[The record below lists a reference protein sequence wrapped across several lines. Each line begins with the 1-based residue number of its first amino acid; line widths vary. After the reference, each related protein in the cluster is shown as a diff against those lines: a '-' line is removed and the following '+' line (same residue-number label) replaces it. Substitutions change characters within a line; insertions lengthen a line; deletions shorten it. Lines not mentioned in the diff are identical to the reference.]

1 MNIKHG
7 LLVFIFFIVLC
18 GSFFTSFY
26 KEAKRESVKH
36 LNTEQLLY
44 ARQAAR
50 GIEGFFAG
58 WMTVLTTLSGT
69 SHVKNMDKAGKESIE
84 KLYRDNSELIRAITR
99 VDAKGRII
107 YTVPYDRNSI
117 GKDISYQKHIREI
130 TRTHKPVVSDV
141 FFAVQGYNTIAVH
154 VPVFKEKRYAGT
166 ICVTVNFES
175 LAKRHLEPIRIGQ
188 TGYAWVT
195 SRDGTELFCPVPGHV
210 GNSVFENCKDF
221 PSILA
226 MAEEMLK
233 GHEGATIYS
242 FDKIRG
248 DKVEVITKHAV
259 YIPVIVGNTF
269 WSIVVASS
277 EDEVLSSLK
286 GFRNRLIIIMG
297 FILIGGILFSF
308 YGSKALLIIKEEEK
322 RRSVERALR
331 ESEAK
336 FRKEQKFSQ
345 LLLDTSP
352 ALIVAIDF
360 NGNTMMMNQAMLDIL
375 EYTKEEIS
383 GVNYLNTFV
392 PEEDREKLALV
403 FQDII
408 KEGKATVNE
417 NRIISKSGKTYLV
430 EWHGRTVIHKEGDID
445 FFVGAGIDI
454 TFRKQAEESLKL
466 NEEKYRSIFENAVM
480 GIFQTTPDGK
490 YLSVNP
496 AGAKMYGYDLPE
508 DMIRSITDMYHQI
521 YVNPNDRKRLQEIL
535 ADKGHVEGFEA
546 EHFRKDGSRI
556 WTFLNAR
563 VVCDDSGSVLYYE
576 VTIEDITEHKRLESQ
591 LLQSRKMEAIGTLA
605 GGVAHDFNN
614 ILSAIMGYT
623 SLLQMK
629 TGKNEPFYSY
639 LKQIFLSTEKAANLT
654 QSLLAFSRKQF
665 IKPQA
670 LDLNEAISKV
680 SNLLSRL
687 ITEDIELKIALQPE
701 KLIILADAGQI
712 DQIILNL
719 VTNGRDA
726 MPNGGI
732 LTISTKKVLLDAHF
746 KSIHGFGAKGDFAA
760 LSVADTGP
768 GMDAKTKEKIFE
780 PFFTTKEV
788 GKGTGLGLSI
798 IYGIVEQH
806 NGFIDVSSELD
817 HGTTFIV
824 YLPLTEK
831 GIESKTNLPEDIL
844 RGTETILIAED
855 NDDLRTLTK
864 TVLEGNGYTVIEAM
878 DGSEAVAKF
887 LEHMPD
893 FIILDVVMPKKN
905 GKEVYDEIKRI
916 NPHAKGLFTS
926 GYTDDIIHQKGIME
940 EGLNF
945 MSKPFSPNELLR
957 TIRKILDKK

>member
-7 LLVFIFFIVLC
+7 LLVFILFIVLC

-26 KEAKRESVKH
+26 KGAKGESVKH

-58 WMTVLTTLSGT
+58 WMTVLTVLSET
-69 SHVKNMDKAGKESIE
+69 SHIKNMDKAGKENIE
-84 KLYRDNSELIRAITR
+84 KLYKDNSELIRTITR

-107 YTVPYDRNSI
+107 YTVPYDRNSV
-117 GKDISYQKHIREI
+117 GKNISSQKHIRKI
-130 TRTHKPVVSDV
+130 MHTHEPVVSDV
-141 FFAVQGYNTIAVH
+141 FFAVQGYSTVALH
-154 VPVFKEKRYAGT
+154 VPVFKDKRYNGT
-166 ICVTVNFES
+166 IAIGINFES

-210 GNSVFENCKDF
+210 GKSVFENCKDF

-233 GHEGATIYS
+233 GHEGSTIYS

-248 DKVEVITKHAV
+248 DTVETVKKHAV
-259 YIPVIVGNTF
+259 YIPVNIGNTF

-286 GFRNRLIIIMG
+286 GFRNRLIVVMG

-308 YGSKALLIIKEEEK
+308 YVSKALFIIKEEEK
-322 RRSVERALR
+322 RRSVEKALR

-336 FRKEQKFSQ
+336 FRKEQKFTK

-360 NGNTMMMNQAMLDIL
+360 DGNTIMMNQAMLDIL
-375 EYTKEEIS
+375 EYTNEEIS

-392 PEEDREKLALV
+392 PEADREKLAVV

-417 NRIISKSGKTYLV
+417 NRIISKSGKIYLV

-445 FFVGAGIDI
+445 FFVGAGIDV
-454 TFRKQAEESLKL
+454 TFRKQAEEHLKL

-480 GIFQTTPDGK
+480 GIFQTTPEGK

-496 AGAKMYGYDLPE
+496 AGAKMYGYDSPE
-508 DMIRSITDMYHQI
+508 DMIRSVADIYHQI
-521 YVNPNDRKRLQEIL
+521 YVNPEDRKRLREIL
-535 ADKGHVEGFEA
+535 DDKGRIEGFEA

-563 VVCDDSGSVLYYE
+563 VVCDDSGSVLYYD

-687 ITEDIELKIALQPE
+687 ITEDIELKIVLQPE
-701 KLIILADAGQI
+701 KLIIMADAGQI

-732 LTISTKKVLLDAHF
+732 LTISTKRVLLDDQF

-760 LSVADTGP
+760 ISVVDTGP
-768 GMDAKTKEKIFE
+768 GMDAKTREKIFE

-817 HGTTFIV
+817 RGTTFIV

-831 GIESKTNLPEDIL
+831 GIESKINLPEDIL

-864 TVLEGNGYTVIEAM
+864 TVLESNGYTVIEAM

-893 FIILDVVMPKKN
+893 FTILDVVMPKKN

-916 NPHAKGLFTS
+916 NPQAKGLFTS
-926 GYTDDIIHQKGIME
+926 GYTDDILHQKGIME

-945 MSKPFSPNELLR
+945 ISKPFSPIELLR

>member
-7 LLVFIFFIVLC
+7 LLVFILFIVLC

-26 KEAKRESVKH
+26 KGAKGESVKH

-58 WMTVLTTLSGT
+58 WMTVLTVLSET
-69 SHVKNMDKAGKESIE
+69 SHIKNMDKAGKENIE
-84 KLYRDNSELIRAITR
+84 KLYKDNSELIRTITR

-107 YTVPYDRNSI
+107 YTVPYDRNSV
-117 GKDISYQKHIREI
+117 GKNISSQKHIRKI
-130 TRTHKPVVSDV
+130 MHTHEPVVSDV
-141 FFAVQGYNTIAVH
+141 FFAVQGYSTVALH
-154 VPVFKEKRYAGT
+154 VPVFKDKRYNGT
-166 ICVTVNFES
+166 IAIGINFES

-210 GNSVFENCKDF
+210 GKSVFENCKDF

-233 GHEGATIYS
+233 GHEGSTIYS

-248 DKVEVITKHAV
+248 DTVETVKKHAV
-259 YIPVIVGNTF
+259 YIPVNIGNTF

-286 GFRNRLIIIMG
+286 GFRNRLIVVMG

-308 YGSKALLIIKEEEK
+308 YVSKALFIIKEEEK
-322 RRSVERALR
+322 RRSVEKALR

-336 FRKEQKFSQ
+336 FRKEQKFTK

-360 NGNTMMMNQAMLDIL
+360 DGNTIMMNQAMLDIL
-375 EYTKEEIS
+375 EYTNEEIS

-392 PEEDREKLALV
+392 PEADREKLAVV

-417 NRIISKSGKTYLV
+417 NRIISKSGKIYLV

-445 FFVGAGIDI
+445 FFVGAGIDV
-454 TFRKQAEESLKL
+454 TFRKQAEEHLKL

-480 GIFQTTPDGK
+480 GIFQTTPEGK

-496 AGAKMYGYDLPE
+496 AGAKMYGYDSPE
-508 DMIRSITDMYHQI
+508 DMIRSVADIYHQI
-521 YVNPNDRKRLQEIL
+521 YVNPEDRKRLREIL
-535 ADKGHVEGFEA
+535 DDKGRIEGFEA

-563 VVCDDSGSVLYYE
+563 VVCDDSGSVLYYD

-687 ITEDIELKIALQPE
+687 ITEDIELKIVLQPE
-701 KLIILADAGQI
+701 KLIIMADAGQI

-732 LTISTKKVLLDAHF
+732 LTISTKRVLLDDQF

-760 LSVADTGP
+760 ISVVDTGP
-768 GMDAKTKEKIFE
+768 GMDAKTREKIFE

-817 HGTTFIV
+817 RGTTFIV

-831 GIESKTNLPEDIL
+831 GIESKINLPEDIL

-864 TVLEGNGYTVIEAM
+864 TVLESNGYTVIEAM

-893 FIILDVVMPKKN
+893 FTILDVVMPKKN

-916 NPHAKGLFTS
+916 NPQAKGLFTS
-926 GYTDDIIHQKGIME
+926 GYTDDILHQKGIME

-945 MSKPFSPNELLR
+945 ISKPFSPNELLR